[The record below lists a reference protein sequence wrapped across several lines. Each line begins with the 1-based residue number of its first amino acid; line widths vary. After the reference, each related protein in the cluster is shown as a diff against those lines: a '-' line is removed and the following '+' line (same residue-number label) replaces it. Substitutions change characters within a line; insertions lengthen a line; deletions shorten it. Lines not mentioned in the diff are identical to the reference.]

1 MAGPVFSQELSKKAS
16 SMFLLCLGATSSF
29 AFALLLTTG
38 RNNRIEKA
46 VVEQTSRLKLI
57 NHKFEELFDANPA
70 GLVLIDE
77 KGIIEL
83 VNPSLLELFGY
94 KEQELIGSPVE
105 ILVPEEIRERHLS
118 LRNAFLKNPETRPM
132 GRGLLE
138 IKGRR
143 KDGSLISANL
153 GLIHIDD
160 KAGPKVM
167 GTIIDMSEINESR
180 ERLMAHAEELEQSNI
195 ALQQFANVASHDLQT
210 PIRSISWLSRSLQ
223 KRYKDLMDERF
234 NELTESIVENTKR
247 MNQLVED
254 LLNFARVDAKP
265 EPFTKVNLD
274 RLVERVIDGHLG
286 DGSSDATI
294 SNDPLPF
301 VLGDA
306 VQLNQLL
313 SNLIGNALK
322 YRSSLPP
329 DIHVNVHQE
338 DDIWEFAVAD
348 NGIGMEERHL
358 EGIFEIF
365 RRLHGQKE
373 FPGTGIGLSICKK
386 VVERHHGRIWVEST
400 PGKGST
406 FKFTLPVL
414 KEDPVTEE
422 APKEDQEKYL
432 LNL

>member
-1 MAGPVFSQELSKKAS
+1 
-16 SMFLLCLGATSSF
+16 
-29 AFALLLTTG
+29 
-38 RNNRIEKA
+38 
-46 VVEQTSRLKLI
+46 
-57 NHKFEELFDANPA
+57 
-70 GLVLIDE
+70 
-77 KGIIEL
+77 
-83 VNPSLLELFGY
+83 
-94 KEQELIGSPVE
+94 
-105 ILVPEEIRERHLS
+105 
-118 LRNAFLKNPETRPM
+118 M

-195 ALQQFANVASHDLQT
+195 ALQQFAYVASHDLQT